1 MLESL
6 VPELLPEEYELVDV
20 EYVKEAGERYLRI
33 FVDIKDREKRI
44 SLNDCQRIS
53 IIISEF
59 LDNEDPIKEQYLLE
73 VSSPGLDR
81 ALKKDKDFLRE
92 KGKEVEI
99 KLYKHFEGQ
108 KEFEGV
114 LLGLTDD
121 GLVKILMNGKEF
133 TISRKDIVIIRLKV
147 NF

>member
-133 TISRKDIVIIRLKV
+133 TISRKDIAIIRLKV